1 MDKTV
6 TAPFLQQICTTE
18 FLITLESVTLQVY
31 AVAFPTRRNV
41 ILMCVQQSASNSGF
55 KNSHEQTAFGGQN
68 RLKSAHGRTQQHVSG
83 CLYSPPFVI
92 FVQDVLL
99 LLTLTAELIR
109 ESAAAAAA
117 GETIRTT
124 DGHVPAPQSRTQLAM
139 AMSVIQGIVS
149 RGKLHWGISK
159 KLRKAH
165 DEK

>member
-1 MDKTV
+1 M
-6 TAPFLQQICTTE
+6 
-18 FLITLESVTLQVY
+18 
-31 AVAFPTRRNV
+31 
-41 ILMCVQQSASNSGF
+41 
-55 KNSHEQTAFGGQN
+55 
-68 RLKSAHGRTQQHVSG
+68 SG